1 MPQNQ
6 KPAREQIRLIRE
18 CRQSGMTIADWC
30 RMKGIRVDTFY
41 SWNFR
46 MKKKGLID
54 SAATIPQPFFQ
65 GPVRPDIVKINHL
78 SPELIPRTEQYDPA
92 APIGTAICEPVIS
105 SAILPVMEVAV
116 GNVVLKVTNQ
126 INPQLLAEM
135 IRLLGGGSG
144 C

>member
-1 MPQNQ
+1 MGTPQT
-6 KPAREQIRLIRE
+6 PAYKQLRLIRE

-54 SAATIPQPFFQ
+54 SAATIPQPFFRDA
-65 GPVRPDIVKINHL
+65 VRPDIVKINHL
-78 SPELIPRTEQYDPA
+78 PPESIPCSEQCNPT
-92 APIGTAICEPVIS
+92 APIGMAICEPVIS
-105 SAILPVMEVAV
+105 SAMLPVMEVAV
-116 GNVVLKVTNQ
+116 GNVMLKVTNQ
-126 INPQLLAEM
+126 VNPQMLAEV
-135 IRLLGGGSG
+135 IRLLGGGPG